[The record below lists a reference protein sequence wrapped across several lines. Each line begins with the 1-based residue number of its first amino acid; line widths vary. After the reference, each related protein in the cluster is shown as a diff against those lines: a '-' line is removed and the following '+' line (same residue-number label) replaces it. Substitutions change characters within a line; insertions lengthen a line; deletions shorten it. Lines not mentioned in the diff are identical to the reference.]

1 MRAAPG
7 SHITIKSHHLGE
19 PGRTGEVLAARGPD
33 ESEPFVVR
41 WAENGHTS
49 LLFPGDDCIVDGR
62 LAEPSDDRSERPA
75 TDPAA

>member
-49 LLFPGDDCIVDGR
+49 LLFPGDDCIVDDG
-62 LAEPSDDRSERPA
+62 LDLMVDGSSERPA

>member
-49 LLFPGDDCIVDGR
+49 LLFPGDDCIVDG
-62 LAEPSDDRSERPA
+62 LVYEPLDDRSERPA